1 MEAFSPFA
9 KDAPLALAFDA
20 GLLIVS
26 AGEDGGAAGGS
37 IEKGLIVPLG
47 SGRENISLAGELK
60 CGVLSTLE
68 LWISP
73 LSWALRLLFFAS
85 VLRIGVDASLTPDA
99 EPDV

>member
-1 MEAFSPFA
+1 M
-9 KDAPLALAFDA
+9 KDALLALAFDA

-26 AGEDGGAAGGS
+26 AGEDGGAAGDS
-37 IEKGLIVPLG
+37 IEKGLTVPLG
-47 SGRENISLAGELK
+47 SGGENISLAGELK

-85 VLRIGVDASLTPDA
+85 VLRIGAYASLAPDS
-99 EPDV
+99 EPDVG